1 MPGIGCLPPT
11 SGLTEVRKRSPRGP
25 DVSFAV
31 TPLEPLN
38 ETLCLVNVSPQGS
51 CFVPG
56 GRSPGVPAGRTV
68 AFKPRQLAGH
78 VVQLVTQR
86 AHQFHSLGGI
96 MLIHRGIVA
105 PLASSRRETIGAR
118 RRLPR
123 VPKSVRSACGPETI
137 QLSAETARQLA
148 GRAHRGGRPDRRAGD
163 AMMSFC
169 TAK

>member
-1 MPGIGCLPPT
+1 MLRRYGMPGIGCLPPT

-78 VVQLVTQR
+78 VVQLVAQR

-105 PLASSRRETIGAR
+105 SPASSRAGK
-118 RRLPR
+118 RLGRDAGNSRLQRAQLPLDTRPR
-123 VPKSVRSACGPETI
+123 A
-137 QLSAETARQLA
+137 
-148 GRAHRGGRPDRRAGD
+148 
-163 AMMSFC
+163 
-169 TAK
+169 